1 MRALCCFF
9 VFIFVFDFIFCENE
23 IYKGILT
30 PECVTKYYRLFVTRR
45 IPPRNYQYFHE
56 AMSPLEYRQADNL
69 TDTEL
74 QFRIVGGR
82 QVHIRDVPYQVLY
95 GLYCGGT
102 LIAPD
107 WVLTA
112 AHCKEK
118 DQFILAGSTHRSLAK
133 PYAICAHFTHPRWN
147 STKQHYHD
155 FDYQLL
161 LLEKAVPVTINSRPI
176 AIGVIESIQPGAIV
190 SVSGWGYTRY
200 KERMMQDVV
209 RRVYLPIMA
218 REVCQALPLP
228 NYNEI
233 TPRMFCAGLPNGTKD
248 SCQVTFTF
256 KDFYMVL
263 INLGRRASMEA
274 EVCRIHKIYIQWKI
288 EVKKQLGGC
297 VRTAI
302 RLPNN
307 LFPLGS

>member
-1 MRALCCFF
+1 MTAEQKGKNILISKWKDHFH
-9 VFIFVFDFIFCENE
+9 IKYYNSSE

-248 SCQVTFTF
+248 SCQGDSGGPAVVNGKLVGLVSFGVGCAAKDQPGVYSNIPMMRDWIRSVT
-256 KDFYMVL
+256 
-263 INLGRRASMEA
+263 G
-274 EVCRIHKIYIQWKI
+274 
-288 EVKKQLGGC
+288 
-297 VRTAI
+297 
-302 RLPNN
+302 LP
-307 LFPLGS
+307 L